1 MKNFT
6 KLKALMLSFMV
17 LTAITMSAQRSDGFF
32 KNYNDNYE
40 NRTEGIEINDDVG
53 ISNYGI
59 GEEVPLGSGLLIIT
73 ALGVGYAIMCRRRN
87 KAVKAFNG
95 LKGLNA
101 IILISALLLIIPGCK
116 KKTAEPVNTTP
127 TNGVFITLDVDAST
141 SSATDGSKV
150 IVNPTGHTDPNYAT
164 VTFEEHDIIYVGNN
178 GVYCGYL
185 EHDGTKFTGTVNP
198 SSEADYLHFYFMGN
212 KGPVGS
218 APSTV
223 SITDQTS
230 KYPVISYAHSTKL
243 YKNGITSYTAK
254 LQNYCAIVKFT
265 TTNLPQATAIT
276 ITGMNNTVAVN
287 FAANNAVSS
296 TTGEPYTFSKTGK
309 GNITL
314 HAESNTERWAILIP
328 QGEVT
333 TAYAHS
339 GDYDY
344 IGTCGTVP
352 AISANNYL
360 SSGITVVLN
369 SSYVD
374 LGLSSGTKWATC
386 NVGAFAPEDYGD
398 YYAWAAT
405 ETWYSSLSPLVWKPG
420 KEEGYVTENAPY
432 YSNGTW
438 TKYTTNMDNLQ
449 TEDDAAYV
457 NWGSNWRIPTETQW
471 LELFSECDCVAA
483 TENGVNGYK
492 VTSKSNGNYIFLP
505 SAGIFGSSL
514 GQVGTNPFY
523 FTASLGYLHEELY
536 AMYAAPNANTTY
548 HTGRHFGMSVRPVWA
563 H

>member
-1 MKNFT
+1 MKIIT
-6 KLKALMLSFMV
+6 KIKAMLFSLMMIVGLIIPT
-17 LTAITMSAQRSDGFF
+17 TATAQRSDGFF
-32 KNYNDNYE
+32 KSSDNYE
-40 NRTEGIEINDDVG
+40 NRTSGIDITDEGG

-59 GEEVPLGSGLLIIT
+59 GETVPIGNGLLILT
-73 ALGVGYAIMCRRRN
+73 AVGAGYAITSRRRN
-87 KAVKAFNG
+87 KG
-95 LKGLNA
+95 LKA
-101 IILISALLLIIPGCK
+101 IILISALLFTMPSCK
-116 KKTAEPVNTTP
+116 KKVVETVTP
-127 TNGVFITLDVDAST
+127 ETTNGVLITLNVDG
-141 SSATDGSKV
+141 GSKV
-150 IVNPTGHTDPNYAT
+150 IVNPNDPAGYAT

-178 GVYCGYL
+178 GIYCGYL
-185 EHDGTKFTGTVNP
+185 EHDGTKFTGTVSP
-198 SSEADYLHFYFMGN
+198 TSEADYLHFYFMGN

-243 YKNGITSYTAK
+243 YKSGITSYTAK

-265 TTNLPQATAIT
+265 TTNIPQATAIT

-287 FAANNAVSS
+287 FAANNAATSDI
-296 TTGEPYTFSKTGK
+296 GEPYTFSKTGK

-360 SSGITVVLN
+360 SFGISVVLN

-420 KEEGYVTENAPY
+420 KEAGYVPENAPY

-438 TKYTTNMDNLQ
+438 TKYTTDTDNLQ

-471 LELFSECDCVAA
+471 RELFGECDCVAA

-492 VTSKSNGNYIFLP
+492 VISKTNGNYIFLP

-514 GQVGTNPFY
+514 GKVGTDPYY
-523 FTASLGYLHEELY
+523 FTASLGYHQQILY

-548 HTGRHFGMSVRPVWA
+548 HTGRYFGMSVRPVRV